1 MSTPNSPYHRLGEP
15 GGDGC
20 PVGVLQVATKDSNG
34 QTIDAQLLDG
44 GADVSEVELLRTIVS
59 RLGVQWGKDELGW
72 WALVRETDFP
82 SWAVWR
88 QDDSGNEYL
97 MASNINKVDA
107 ENLVLSLRR
116 RTISRPTGAATRRI
130 NLSEQDVPPKSD
142 RAGG

>member
-82 SWAVWR
+82 SLAVWR

-107 ENLVLSLRR
+107 ENLVAEC
-116 RTISRPTGAATRRI
+116 TAKGHKQTYWC
-130 NLSEQDVPPKSD
+130 SD
-142 RAGG
+142 TKNQP